1 MEYRYREQKELIKGE
16 LGNIPKSWNQAK
28 AQYYFDVFAG
38 GTPSTNEPKYWDGD
52 IPWINSGEVQ
62 NCYITNVSRYITNQ
76 GLKESST
83 KLIPKNTTVLAMTGA
98 TCGNVGYLQF
108 DSTANQ
114 SVMAFVP
121 KYSYNSKFL
130 YYYLMCQSQ
139 QIEYYK
145 TGGAQ
150 GGINVDNGKKLY
162 INIPLDEEQ
171 EKIANFLDKKTSKFN
186 SIISKK
192 EALIEKLEEAKKSL
206 ISEVVTG
213 KMKVIKNDD
222 GYDLVK
228 RSNDEMKDS
237 GVEWLGE
244 IPKDWEVNKQVI

>member
-1 MEYRYREQKELIKGE
+1 
-16 LGNIPKSWNQAK
+16 
-28 AQYYFDVFAG
+28 
-38 GTPSTNEPKYWDGD
+38 
-52 IPWINSGEVQ
+52 
-62 NCYITNVSRYITNQ
+62 
-76 GLKESST
+76 
-83 KLIPKNTTVLAMTGA
+83 MTGA

-171 EKIANFLDKKTSKFN
+171 EKIANFLTCIDQKIELMEKK
-186 SIISKK
+186 
-192 EALIEKLEEAKKSL
+192 
-206 ISEVVTG
+206 
-213 KMKVIKNDD
+213 
-222 GYDLVK
+222 
-228 RSNDEMKDS
+228 
-237 GVEWLGE
+237 
-244 IPKDWEVNKQVI
+244 